1 MSDKLNESLSEN
13 PGASIDSNNS
23 TDMEDMRPNSLVA
36 DGTRMDECS
45 EKVQIQEEDE
55 EELSRIFSE
64 IKVAPSSPERAV
76 FKSKGAASTIFEK
89 PNFTAEQTDDSN
101 ITPMRGCVESSS
113 NSHYYSIPRTMSSP
127 CMIDASPKPRQVMSP
142 AMPTITSPT
151 SMERNEQGQ
160 VIVLSP
166 ERRLNLHLD
175 LASNAMI
182 DLTPVIR
189 NTVDNEEH
197 RLEFVDSKII
207 KGVNLES
214 LSVPETKSFTS
225 VQSSR
230 NNLKSTSQVIRPRL
244 STSSGMHYSSRL
256 RNKGSLPRLE
266 PSSSGSPGLRHH
278 SSPANILT
286 KDMRPA
292 SPPTFS
298 SHRSSASSVW
308 MGRRRVKS
316 ASEKV
321 FKNRPSPLL
330 SDRKKGSDDNNNN
343 MPTSQPSSRS
353 VRYSSPLSSEI
364 QLDRNCFSFAGTSE
378 FERKRLLSTQKS
390 DSKNNQLPKGSPEVT
405 SPPDEFNW
413 NLLKPYQPSRNFS
426 LTSFG
431 LEDDLDA
438 IFLRPRLDSSS
449 IIDEEG
455 EGNGNGE
462 YSFSRRTMTNK
473 SGDQISIP
481 SIGLAHNFSST
492 SSTQDSFMTN
502 DEYYYDE
509 HEEDSIVMLPRPA
522 AVGRID
528 VIGGRYNAE
537 NCGQLSVESEH
548 INLEGGRQVLNELR
562 DGEIRLS
569 SSRGAKQEQSA
580 GQADEI
586 HDIEKDRICSPKKAR
601 EAARE
606 KRVYQW
612 LKTLEVDKDN
622 NDYVAEAASSKF
634 LTGKNI
640 SPRTV
645 ATLLQNGTTTSGN
658 VTSNG
663 NIPYGTLP
671 DEPDPTI
678 STSGSGQEIE
688 TARALSSCSSISL
701 LTNQSSTL
709 DIQVARPIVTSDSCS
724 TVTSPSNNAK
734 SPTVSTKP
742 ASTRL
747 RGRREVC
754 GRNLSSWGGRKR
766 GSGNKRLSASSY
778 RVG

>member
-1 MSDKLNESLSEN
+1 
-13 PGASIDSNNS
+13 
-23 TDMEDMRPNSLVA
+23 
-36 DGTRMDECS
+36 MDECS
-45 EKVQIQEEDE
+45 EKVQIQEEE
-55 EELSRIFSE
+55 EELAQIFSE
-64 IKVAPSSPERAV
+64 IKVAPSSPERAI
-76 FKSKGAASTIFEK
+76 FKSKGDASAIFEK
-89 PNFTAEQTDDSN
+89 PNFTVERTGDNN

-113 NSHYYSIPRTMSSP
+113 NPHYYTSSIPRTMSSP
-127 CMIDASPKPRQVMSP
+127 CVIDASPKPRQVMSH
-142 AMPTITSPT
+142 AMPTITSPR

-175 LASNAMI
+175 LAPNAMI

-189 NTVDNEEH
+189 NTVDNEEN
-197 RLEFVDSKII
+197 RLEFVDNRII

-225 VQSSR
+225 AQSSR

-244 STSSGMHYSSRL
+244 STASGMHYSSRL
-256 RNKGSLPRLE
+256 RNKGSLLQLE
-266 PSSSGSPGLRHH
+266 PSCSG
-278 SSPANILT
+278 SPANILT
-286 KDMRPA
+286 KDVRPA

-308 MGRRRVKS
+308 MGPRRVKS
-316 ASEKV
+316 ASKKV

-330 SDRKKGSDDNNNN
+330 SDRKNRSDDNNNN
-343 MPTSQPSSRS
+343 MPTSQPCSRS
-353 VRYSSPLSSEI
+353 VRYSSPLSTEI

-378 FERKRLLSTQKS
+378 FERKRLLATQKI
-390 DSKNNQLPKGSPEVT
+390 DSKNHQSPEGSPEAT
-405 SPPDEFNW
+405 SPPDEFDW
-413 NLLKPYQPSRNFS
+413 NMLKPYQPSRNSS

-462 YSFSRRTMTNK
+462 FSFSRRTMTNK

-522 AVGRID
+522 TVGRND
-528 VIGGRYNAE
+528 VIGGHDNAE
-537 NCGQLSVESEH
+537 NCGQQSVELEH

-562 DGEIRLS
+562 DGEIRVS
-569 SSRGAKQEQSA
+569 SSRGAKQEQSSR
-580 GQADEI
+580 QADEV
-586 HDIEKDRICSPKKAR
+586 HDSEKDRICSPKKAR
-601 EAARE
+601 AAARE

-658 VTSNG
+658 VTNNG
-663 NIPYGTLP
+663 NIPYGTLS

-688 TARALSSCSSISL
+688 TARALSSSSSISL
-701 LTNQSSTL
+701 LTNQSSTF
-709 DIQVARPIVTSDSCS
+709 DIQVARPIVTSDSGS
-724 TVTSPSNNAK
+724 TVTSPSSNAK
-734 SPTVSTKP
+734 SPTVGAKP

-747 RGRREVC
+747 RGRGEVC

-766 GSGNKRLSASSY
+766 ASGNKRLSASSY